1 MLATMRKP
9 KWLALLAAV
18 LITVLGFGW
27 LGWWQLTSAFESAVP
42 SEDAEQLRQPVALGE
57 LIQPGEGI
65 TEAAAGRTV
74 RATAVFS
81 ADDLTLIPNRLQGDR
96 TGWWIVTRAA
106 ITDDGTGT
114 RVEPAA
120 HGAAPSL
127 AEATPAIPIALAW
140 TATRDEGEA
149 VIAELAATLPTRP
162 GVDAAATATEF
173 TAELL
178 PGQDAVIDRKSADPT
193 AVLAMAPGQ
202 FANTWSA
209 PAASYY
215 SAYLIG
221 HADAL
226 GDLVP
231 AGAEPIAT
239 LGIDSSFQLNLLN
252 VFYAIEWAIF
262 IVMAFYIWWRLV
274 RDDYLAEQTAASTR
288 TERLAES
295 IRREK
300 LRELAARRAAEGD
313 PRP

>member
-18 LITVLGFGW
+18 LLVVAAFGW
-27 LGWWQLTSAFESAVP
+27 LGWWQLTSAFSSALP
-42 SEDAEQLRQPVALGE
+42 AHDADELRQPVALGE

-65 TEAAAGRTV
+65 IEAAAGRTV
-74 RATAVFS
+74 QASGVLDPTE
-81 ADDLTLIPNRLQGDR
+81 LTLIPNRLQGDR

-106 ITDDGTGT
+106 IADDGTARMDSGT
-114 RVEPAA
+114 
-120 HGAAPSL
+120 GASL
-127 AEATPAIPIALAW
+127 VEATPSIPIALAW
-140 TATRDEGEA
+140 VPDEAAGA
-149 VIAELAATLPTRP
+149 AAIAELETSLPPMPDAA
-162 GVDAAATATEF
+162 GGSAATAF

-178 PGQDAVIDRKSADPT
+178 PAQDPVVARDEADPT
-193 AVLAMAPGQ
+193 TVLSMAPGQ

-209 PAASYY
+209 PAAAYY

-226 GDLVP
+226 GTLLP
-231 AGAEPIAT
+231 AGAETIET
-239 LGIDSSFQLNLLN
+239 VGIDSSFQLNLLN

-262 IVMAFYIWWRLV
+262 IVMAFVIWWRLV
-274 RDDYLAEQTAASTR
+274 HDDYLAEQTAETTR
-288 TERLAES
+288 TEWLADE

-313 PRP
+313 PR